1 MADLA
6 GSDVVPAAVVNEA
19 EQLSAEL
26 TEHSYRY
33 YVLDEPTVP
42 DAEYD
47 RLLRRLMALE
57 EQYPQLKTSDSPTQ
71 RVGAPP
77 LDAFTSVAH
86 EVPMLSL
93 DNAFSDDDMQDFER
107 RIVDRLNYK
116 GEIQYVAEPKL
127 DGVAVSLLY
136 RHGVLERGATRG
148 DGRNG
153 EDITENVRT
162 IASIPLRLRGRGEHF
177 PELLE
182 VRGEVY
188 LPKAGFEK
196 LNEQARN
203 DGGKVFVNPRNA
215 AAGSLRQLDSR
226 ITATR
231 PLEMAAYSVGQI
243 SGWFGKPERNVDQ
256 TAVIEPAT
264 HYEMLM
270 QLKAWGFLVNN
281 KVALVEGMDA
291 CLAYYQM
298 LSKERDALNYDID
311 GIVYKVNDLA
321 LQNRLGF
328 VARAPRWAIARK
340 FPAQEMMTRLLDVE
354 FQVGRTGA
362 VTPVARLE
370 PVFVGGVTVSNAT
383 LHNQDEIERL
393 GLKIG
398 DTVIVRRAG
407 DVIPQVAGVM
417 LDERPDDAKPVVFPT
432 SCPVCESPIERV
444 KKTISLKTKQ
454 NTRYETVYRC
464 VGRLSCDA
472 QLKQAI
478 VHFVS
483 RKAMDIDGLGEKVIE
498 QLIGRKL
505 IRSPADLYTLTKE
518 QLLGLEGFAE
528 QSSTNIIDAIDK
540 SKKVSLGG
548 FLFALGIP
556 EVGVDTAN
564 RLAEELGPLSRVKE
578 ADKILLKYVEGI
590 GGDIA
595 EEIVNFFSDVHNGHV
610 LHQLINRGV
619 LITDEHAVSQ
629 EYKVKP
635 SLGSVIKELEILYV
649 GAKFSY
655 ALADKFDVQGLL
667 SLDID
672 CLDQISTDK
681 GTKLGDSAR
690 ESLLEFFQNT
700 HNAQRLIDIE
710 RLLYQWGAH
719 WAERDVEADAT
730 AEDKALSGK
739 TFVITGTLPS
749 MSRVEVEELIS
760 KAGGKVT
767 STVSSKTTFLLVG
780 DKPGSKL
787 KKAEKLGVAILD
799 EEDFRGMI

>member
-93 DNAFSDDDMQDFER
+93 DNAFSDEDMQDFER

-116 GEIQYVAEPKL
+116 DEIQYVAEPKL

-162 IASIPLRLRGRGEHF
+162 IDSIPLRLRGGGGEHF

-231 PLEMAAYSVGQI
+231 PLEMAAYSVGQV
-243 SGWFGKPERNVDQ
+243 SGWFGKPEHNVDQ
-256 TAVIEPAT
+256 TAVNELAT

-298 LSKERDALNYDID
+298 LSKERDGLNYDID

-417 LDERPDDAKPVVFPT
+417 LDKRPEDAKPVVFPA
-432 SCPVCESPIERV
+432 SCPVCDSPLEKGESE
-444 KKTISLKTKQ
+444 TIL
-454 NTRYETVYRC
+454 RC
-464 VGRLSCDA
+464 SGGLVCAA
-472 QLKQAI
+472 QRKEAI
-478 VHFVS
+478 KHFVS
-483 RKAMDIDGLGEKVIE
+483 RKAMDVDGIGDKLIE
-498 QLIGRKL
+498 QLVDLEL
-505 IRSPADLYTLTKE
+505 ISSVDDLYGLTLD
-518 QLLGLEGFAE
+518 QLINMERMAEKSAQNVLSALE
-528 QSSTNIIDAIDK
+528 T
-540 SKKVSLGG
+540 SKQTTLPR
-548 FLFALGIP
+548 FLYALGIR
-556 EVGVDTAN
+556 EVGEATA
-564 RLAEELGPLSRVKE
+564 RSLAQHFG
-578 ADKILLKYVEGI
+578 
-590 GGDIA
+590 
-595 EEIVNFFSDVHNGHV
+595 
-610 LHQLINRGV
+610 
-619 LITDEHAVSQ
+619 
-629 EYKVKP
+629 
-635 SLGSVIKELEILYV
+635 SL
-649 GAKFSY
+649 
-655 ALADKFDVQGLL
+655 
-667 SLDID
+667 
-672 CLDQISTDK
+672 
-681 GTKLGDSAR
+681 
-690 ESLLEFFQNT
+690 ESLATADQQQLQEVDDVGPVVAHFIEEFFQQSN
-700 HNAQRLIDIE
+700 NREVIARLQAAGVQWPDLEKPDEAQQPLAGQTWV
-710 RLLYQWGAH
+710 L
-719 WAERDVEADAT
+719 
-730 AEDKALSGK
+730 
-739 TFVITGTLPS
+739 TGTLDS
-749 MSRVEVEELIS
+749 MSRTEGKEKLQQLGAKV
-760 KAGGKVT
+760 AG
-767 STVSSKTTFLLVG
+767 SVSAKTHSVVAG
-780 DKPGSKL
+780 PGAGSKL
-787 KKAEKLGVAILD
+787 KKAETLGVEILD
-799 EEDFRGMI
+799 EPAFIALLDRYGLAP